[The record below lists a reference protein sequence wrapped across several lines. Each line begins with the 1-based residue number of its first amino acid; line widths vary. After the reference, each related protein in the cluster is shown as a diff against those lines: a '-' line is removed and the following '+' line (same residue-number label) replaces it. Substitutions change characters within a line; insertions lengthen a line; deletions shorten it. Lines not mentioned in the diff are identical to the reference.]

1 MSEGSDHA
9 LEAPHGGA
17 PPSMI
22 ELFDRL
28 GRYEGTPEQFLFHLL
43 QTQSRASGAKAGA
56 ILRVTEEGNAEAV
69 AMYPRLAGRTTA
81 PVWLAQAAELA
92 AEVISSGETTI
103 RALHGPGDLYGQEA
117 REHLVLIPLTGARGI
132 RGLAVFLLDAGNLPP
147 MDQRIERLE
156 LTVAFMH
163 LHEMRLTLQNRQND
177 LGRLRVSMDTLAA
190 VNTHDRFT
198 GAAMALCN
206 EMATRW
212 QCERVSVGVLV
223 GRYVQVKAVSN
234 TEKFSRKM
242 KLVQDIE
249 AAMEECVDQDLA
261 ILAPAPQ
268 EASYVSRAGTEL
280 ARRHGPSSVIS
291 LPLRRG
297 GKPVAVVTAERPADR
312 PFEIQQ
318 IESMRLTCEL
328 CTSRLMD
335 LHLHDRWFGA
345 KLAGG
350 LRKGL
355 AAAVGPRHTWLK
367 VAGIAICAFLAFM
380 VFARGDYTA
389 DANFA
394 LEAKV
399 RQVVL
404 APFEGI
410 LKAVNVEIGDPVSAD
425 KTVLAVLDTAELR
438 EQLAASQVER
448 LQALKSA
455 AEAMRDG
462 ETVKAQ
468 IARQEA
474 RKAEANIRL
483 LQGRIRRA
491 SVRSPVSGTVVEG
504 DLKRHVGRR
513 VRLGDPLFHVAPLDS
528 LRAQLYVSE
537 DQIADVRVGQEGR
550 MAVLSYPGQHFPF
563 VVERINPVAEVV
575 ERKNVFEVRV
585 RLLQTEKWMR
595 PGMAGVARIS
605 IDRRPYA
612 YIWSRRLVNWVR
624 MKLWW

>member
-9 LEAPHGGA
+9 LEPPQGGA

-22 ELFDRL
+22 ELFNRL
-28 GRYEGTPEQFLFHLL
+28 GRYEGTPEEFLFHLL
-43 QTQSRASGAKAGA
+43 QTQSHASGAEAGA

-69 AMYPRLAGRTTA
+69 AMYPRHTGWTTA

-92 AEVISSGETTI
+92 AQVIAGGETTI
-103 RALHGPGDLYGQEA
+103 RALHGPGDLYGQKA
-117 REHLVLIPLTGARGI
+117 REHLVLIPLTGARGV
-132 RGLAVFLLDAGNLPP
+132 RGLAVFVLDTGDLPP
-147 MDQRIERLE
+147 TDPRIERLE

-163 LHEMRLTLQNRQND
+163 LHEMRLTLQNRRHD

-190 VNTHDRFT
+190 VNEHNRFT

-206 EMATRW
+206 EMAARW

-223 GRYVQVKAVSN
+223 GRYVQVKGISN

-261 ILAPAPQ
+261 IVAPAPR

-297 GKPVAVVTAERPADR
+297 GKPVGVVTAERPADR
-312 PFEIQQ
+312 PFDMHQ

-367 VAGIAICAFLAFM
+367 VAGVAICAFLAFM

-389 DANFA
+389 DATFA

-399 RQVVL
+399 RQVVP

-410 LKAVNVEIGDPVSAD
+410 LKAVNVEMGDPVSAD

-438 EQLAASQVER
+438 EQLAASRVEQ

-455 AEAMRDG
+455 AEAMRDQ

-474 RKAEANIRL
+474 RKAEADIRL
-483 LQGRIRRA
+483 LQSRIRRA

-550 MAVLSYPGQHFPF
+550 LAVLSYPGQHFPF
-563 VVERINPVAEVV
+563 VVERVNPVAEVV

-595 PGMAGVARIS
+595 PGMAGVARIT

-612 YIWSRRLVNWVR
+612 YIWSRRLVNWIR